1 MASKLMQVELQF
13 LAIAAKLFA
22 AAMIFLAHPADDGQQ
37 IYLDRKV
44 KDEITSL
51 ETQFNAFM
59 GDPMKVRKKP
69 HIYPI
74 IQIMVQEWK
83 AAEAEQRMPNWGI
96 FTFDYISEHCNAQA
110 FQMTGIGGS
119 PAFQLPRVIQ
129 KLSKTL
135 QHQSL
140 LHSPN
145 HLLRLAC
152 QHHVQCLAE
161 VPSHIWG
168 EIGGLWTF
176 FHANCTDILIAFPL
190 YLMPPKAASE
200 LTQVETQFL
209 AIAARLFTAAMT
221 FSAQPPDDGQQAYL
235 VRKVKDEIIS
245 VGNQFKKF
253 MGDPSKHTKKPRMHP
268 IIQIIRYL
276 QGLQNHRR
284 WWVTGLPPPHGDVDV
299 AMEVMAAPAQ
309 PSAPISAAAPTM
321 PDAPA
326 TSKAKA
332 HTLPPAGSSDPYGA
346 PPASTTRRAPYAFRR
361 PRRQPGAEPMQGT
374 FSTTPS
380 DDFEDCTLSDM
391 IADMDSTPSAQGR
404 ASDMSLPRVQ
414 VDDASPPPPAQRRR
428 LDIQP
433 LVATGDYRC
442 GTCKNPKVNNAQC
455 VSQLNEN
462 RLTYKCAF
470 CAEKRRLCAPVASWA
485 QPIIRLM
492 KFRNIDVPPDVEASY
507 GPSAV
512 GTSSISPGENLESRV
527 NSLEAKMDY
536 VILVLN
542 ALAGIQGIVPSDLPG
557 YTQPPAPRRS
567 ASPSHH
573 SLSSLELP
581 LHP

>member
-1 MASKLMQVELQF
+1 MASELMQVELQF

-22 AAMIFLAHPADDGQQ
+22 AAMIFSAHPPDDGQQ

-59 GDPMKVRKKP
+59 EEARI
-69 HIYPI
+69 HPI

-96 FTFDYISEHCNAQA
+96 FTLDYISEHCNAQREA
-110 FQMTGIGGS
+110 HTDWHLHLSTVDFTLYLQGIPDDRHWWITGLPAPQSDPESASSFLDDDLIGAG
-119 PAFQLPRVIQ
+119 
-129 KLSKTL
+129 LSFA
-135 QHQSL
+135 
-140 LHSPN
+140 
-145 HLLRLAC
+145 LLRMIRRLR
-152 QHHVQCLAE
+152 QSTERV
-161 VPSHIWG
+161 V
-168 EIGGLWTF
+168 
-176 FHANCTDILIAFPL
+176 
-190 YLMPPKAASE
+190 AS
-200 LTQVETQFL
+200 FL
-209 AIAARLFTAAMT
+209 QMM
-221 FSAQPPDDGQQAYL
+221 GKQAYL

-268 IIQIIRYL
+268 IIQIMSEGGRRLRQSNACLTGASSLWITYL
-276 QGLQNHRR
+276 GIAMHSGRPTLTGTLIYRR
-284 WWVTGLPPPHGDVDV
+284 LISAVISRAFRITGDV